1 VKGLTINE
9 RLSDEARGQLLRHLD
24 ADELVELTSSLIRI
38 ESHRN
43 MPAHE
48 TPVAKH
54 IMTLLLK
61 EGIDARLE
69 DVRDGRCNVIASLP
83 GSGCGPRLMF
93 NGHTDTIPPGEM
105 QKPFEPRVV
114 DGKLF
119 GRGACD
125 MKGGLAAQ
133 LYAMIALKRSGLR
146 LEGEVL
152 FTGVIAEE
160 DGTSLGSLDV
170 IQRGISADLVIVAEP
185 TDLRVIVAHKGFD
198 YYRIEVHGE
207 PAHSSAPESGVSAIY
222 KAAKIVSAIEGCLV
236 RAEQVKSH
244 PLLGPASLNV
254 AAILGYAKNEA
265 VTVLRQAPGDKPP
278 GATVPDAC
286 TIYLDRR
293 AIPGDTVDEV
303 LAKFE
308 RLIGDLKS
316 SDPAL
321 VARATFTPGCPELPS
336 HPPLDTDPN
345 HPLLRDCLSIVA
357 GVTNGNATP
366 AGVPF
371 WSDAAL
377 FNSIQGVPAMVFG
390 PGQIELAHSNF
401 ECVPVSDL
409 IAAARSNALMAASIT
424 RTRPS

>member
-1 VKGLTINE
+1 
-9 RLSDEARGQLLRHLD
+9 
-24 ADELVELTSSLIRI
+24 
-38 ESHRN
+38 
-43 MPAHE
+43 
-48 TPVAKH
+48 
-54 IMTLLLK
+54 
-61 EGIDARLE
+61 
-69 DVRDGRCNVIASLP
+69 
-83 GSGCGPRLMF
+83 
-93 NGHTDTIPPGEM
+93 
-105 QKPFEPRVV
+105 
-114 DGKLF
+114 
-119 GRGACD
+119 
-125 MKGGLAAQ
+125 
-133 LYAMIALKRSGLR
+133 
-146 LEGEVL
+146 
-152 FTGVIAEE
+152 
-160 DGTSLGSLDV
+160 
-170 IQRGISADLVIVAEP
+170 
-185 TDLRVIVAHKGFD
+185 
-198 YYRIEVHGE
+198 
-207 PAHSSAPESGVSAIY
+207 
-222 KAAKIVSAIEGCLV
+222 
-236 RAEQVKSH
+236 
-244 PLLGPASLNV
+244 
-254 AAILGYAKNEA
+254 
-265 VTVLRQAPGDKPP
+265 
-278 GATVPDAC
+278 VPDAC

-371 WSDAAL
+371 WWDAAL

-424 RTRPS
+424 RT